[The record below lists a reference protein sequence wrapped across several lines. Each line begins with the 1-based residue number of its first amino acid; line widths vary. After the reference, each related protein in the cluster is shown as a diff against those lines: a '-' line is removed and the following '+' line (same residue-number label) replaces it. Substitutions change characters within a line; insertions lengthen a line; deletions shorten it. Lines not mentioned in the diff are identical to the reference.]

1 MKSIWLIGSL
11 VGFSAVMASGQTSR
25 PLSFEVATIKPA
37 VPGVPPIPGMPPSLV
52 ATLTGRSEE
61 MARFQGGPGTPS
73 PNRINYAGVTLK
85 MLLKRAYNLG
95 PRQIVGPD
103 WLDTQRHDIVA
114 KLPAGSDKEA
124 LRLMLQNLLAERFQ
138 MTLHRETRTLPVY
151 LLTVAKDGP
160 KLNVAKKDPA
170 ESFAAVKAAN
180 AARDAAISRDAAL
193 SGDDSPRIGFHM
205 DSGSTSQLAE
215 WLADHV
221 DLPVQDR
228 TKLDG
233 LYSLGLSWTPDDV
246 LLSNPASHGGPSI
259 FVALED
265 QLGLKLQ
272 KENAPV
278 DVLVID
284 HAEKVPTSN

>member
-1 MKSIWLIGSL
+1 MKSIWLIGVL
-11 VGFSAVMASGQTSR
+11 VGFSTLTASGQTSG
-25 PLSFEVATIKPA
+25 PVSFEVATIKPA
-37 VPGVPPIPGMPPSLV
+37 VPGVPPFPGMPPSMI
-52 ATLTGRSEE
+52 ATLSEE
-61 MARFQGGPGTPS
+61 MVRFQGGPGTKS
-73 PNRINYAGVTLK
+73 PNRINYPGVTLK

-95 PRQIVGPD
+95 PRQIFGPD
-103 WLDTQRHDIVA
+103 WLDTQRYDIVA
-114 KLPAGSDKEA
+114 QLPVGSDKEA

-138 MTLHRETRTLPVY
+138 MTLHRETRMLPVY
-151 LLTVAKDGP
+151 LLTVAKAGP
-160 KLNVAKKDPA
+160 KFKVAKNDPA

-180 AARDAAISRDAAL
+180 AASDAAISRDAAL

-205 DSGSTSQLAE
+205 TSGSTSQLVE

-233 LYSLGLSWTPDDV
+233 FYAFALSWTPDDV
-246 LLSNPASHGGPSI
+246 LLSNPASKGGVSM
-259 FVALED
+259 FAALED

-278 DVLVID
+278 NVLVID
-284 HAEKVPTSN
+284 HADKVPTSN